1 MNWNGENLA
10 TASCNVTFEDELK
23 RREKNKLSRF
33 TIFRK
38 VTNYKNLLISLCGI
52 NSNTI

>member
-10 TASCNVTFEDELK
+10 TASCNVTFEDDSTQQLK

-38 VTNYKNLLISLCGI
+38 VTNYKNLLI
-52 NSNTI
+52 